1 MRAGLFSAGVAAW
14 FLVASCGAGQGA
26 AASLGPASDFSLRTT
41 DGDTFRMGD
50 HLGREVIVM
59 SFWTSYCPSCRNELQ
74 ALQGLYDELSA
85 AGLLVLAVALDAPE
99 TVADVRTVSR
109 RLGFTFPVLLD
120 EESRVAAL
128 YNPRAATPF
137 TVLID
142 GTGRR
147 VWSHEGFVPGDFEEL
162 EAMVR
167 ALLAERNPGTAE
179 GTGHP

>member
-1 MRAGLFSAGVAAW
+1 MRALFPVGAVVWALA
-14 FLVASCGAGQGA
+14 ASCGAGQGA

-41 DGDTFRMGD
+41 DGETFRMGD

-74 ALQGLYDELSA
+74 ALQGLYEELSG

-142 GTGRR
+142 GSGRR
-147 VWSHEGFVPGDFEEL
+147 VWAHEGFVPGDFEEL
-162 EAMVR
+162 EAKVR
-167 ALLAERNPGTAE
+167 ALLAERAAGVVE
-179 GTGHP
+179 GAGDR